1 MPDILLDKTLPE
13 AIQQAENLPSMPA
26 VAVEVLRLTQSDDS
40 TIDDLANVLSMDP
53 ALSAKLLKLSNSSM
67 FNLGSEVTS
76 LNRATMV
83 LGLKTV
89 KLMSLSFSLVGS
101 MQGKEEGRF
110 NFEEYWHRSLVNA
123 VSGRVLATAMGSAL
137 ADEAFLCGLLCRIGQ
152 LVLARCLADY
162 DEVLTKSEG
171 SWPTTELEEQCLGFT
186 GSDISTAL
194 LQAWELPALICN
206 TVAFMHTP
214 EEIPA
219 DASAEAKE
227 LVRIMHVASKCE
239 ELFCG
244 LDKGTALQQLM
255 SCAAEY
261 YKLNA
266 SEVTEFLEG
275 LEANIAETGATLAI
289 DTDGMPSM
297 QEIVATAQTQLVR
310 VSLGV
315 ATEAKAA
322 ENKAMQLESRNAE
335 LRDRANKD
343 KLTGLPNRA
352 SFDEFLDNC
361 IHQRVGGGGKQA
373 LGLLMMDVDKFKTF
387 NDTHG
392 HQVGDEVLKLVGR
405 TLADVVRDTDLAA
418 RYGGEE
424 FAVVM
429 PQTTSFGLKSL
440 AERIRSAVEAQV
452 LASGGEKLSVTI
464 SIGGACTTVCH
475 GNKDA
480 AALLKIADHY
490 LYKAKENGRNRC
502 EFFPKTEL
510 PKT

>member
-1 MPDILLDKTLPE
+1 MSDLLLDKTLPD

-26 VAVEVLRLTQSDDS
+26 VAVEVLRLTQNDDS
-40 TIDDLANVLSMDP
+40 TIDDLAKVLSMDP

-67 FNLGSEVTS
+67 FNLGSEVTN

-101 MQGKEEGRF
+101 MQGKQEGRF
-110 NFEEYWHRSLVNA
+110 KFEEYWHRSLVNA
-123 VSGRVLATAMGSAL
+123 VSGRVLATAMGSTL

-162 DEVLTKSEG
+162 DEVLTKG
-171 SWPTTELEEQCLGFT
+171 GDSWPTAELEDELLGFN
-186 GSDISTAL
+186 GRDIGAAL
-194 LQAWELPALICN
+194 LQAWELPGLISN
-206 TVAFMHTP
+206 TVSFMHTP
-214 EEIPA
+214 HDLPS
-219 DASAEAKE
+219 DAPGDTKE
-227 LVRIMHVASKCE
+227 LVRIMHMASKCE

-244 LDKGTALQQLM
+244 RDKGTALQELM

-261 YKLNA
+261 YKLNS

-322 ENKAMQLESRNAE
+322 ENKAIQLESRNAE
-335 LRDRANKD
+335 LRDRAHKD

-361 IHQRVGGGGKQA
+361 IHQRLNGNAKQA
-373 LGLLMMDVDKFKTF
+373 LGLLMIDVDKFKVF

-392 HQVGDEVLKLVGR
+392 HQVGDEVLQLVGR
-405 TLADVVRDTDLAA
+405 TMAEVVRDTDLAA

-424 FAVVM
+424 FSVVM

-440 AERIRSAVEAQV
+440 AERIRSAIEAQV
-452 LASGGEKLSVTI
+452 LDAGGQKLSVTI

-480 AALLKIADHY
+480 AALMKIADHY